1 MLGYWQILIP
11 VTSNSGNTFAEGR
24 HALFYDYVT
33 ERCGGIS
40 IYPDIEGAWRTPSGR
55 LQKEKMRPVQ
65 FAVSGDAMAH
75 TIAEQARVFY
85 QQDAVLLVKLS
96 SHATLID
103 GTT

>member
-11 VTSNSGNTFAEGR
+11 VTSNSGNAFAEGR

-40 IYPDIEGAWRTPSGR
+40 IYPDIQGVWRTPAGR

-65 FAVSGDAMAH
+65 FAVKGDQVALN
-75 TIAEQARVFY
+75 IAKEARVFY
-85 QQDAVLLVKLS
+85 QQDEMLLVKLS
-96 SHATLID
+96 DNALFVAS
-103 GTT
+103 